1 MGLISFIKDIKNI
14 LTTDTTIDS
23 SQFCM
28 TPFGISDID
37 EQYRKKEFSS
47 DKLKVLSIVE
57 INKHTDIYSLI
68 YAINLC
74 NMQGMNIEF
83 DFFEMGNISK
93 KDLKHLESELNRL
106 NCSNI
111 HFKGSIQ
118 DERETIHLYPQYDVY
133 ASVYY
138 SVDSRLF
145 TVEAMRAGLPLI
157 LLNVGHNECF
167 VDGDNGYLIKKFD
180 INDPNNPKNRFGED
194 LDTMTLDYRC
204 ALKELLEDRN
214 KLIAF
219 GEESR
224 ELYKEQYSSD
234 LMVQTT
240 LNIYKELLGDK

>member
-1 MGLISFIKDIKNI
+1 MGLISFFKDIFA
-14 LTTDTTIDS
+14 TDYTVDNS
-23 SQFCM
+23 KVYF

-37 EQYRKKEFSS
+37 ESFRKKEFST
-47 DKLKVLSIVE
+47 DKLKILSIVE

-68 YAINLC
+68 YAVNQCNLES
-74 NMQGMNIEF
+74 MNIEL

-93 KDLKHLESELNRL
+93 KDSKKLESELKRL

-118 DERETIHLYPQYDVY
+118 KERETTHLYPNYDVY

-145 TVEAMRAGLPLI
+145 TVEAMRAGLPLV
-157 LLNVGHNECF
+157 LLNVGGNECF
-167 VDGDNGYLIKKFD
+167 VDGDNGYLIKPFD
-180 INDPNNPKNRFGED
+180 INDKNNTRNRYGEV
-194 LDTMTLDYRC
+194 LDDTILNYRNC
-204 ALKELLEDRN
+204 FKELLADRN

-224 ELYKEQYSSD
+224 ELYKEQYSSN
-234 LMVQTT
+234 LMVEST
-240 LNIYKELLGDK
+240 LAMYREVLEEK

>member
-1 MGLISFIKDIKNI
+1 MSILSFFKDIFSK
-14 LTTDTTIDS
+14 DYTIDNS
-23 SQFCM
+23 KVIF

-37 EQYRKKEFSS
+37 ESLRKKEFST

-68 YAINLC
+68 YAINQC
-74 NMQGMNIEF
+74 NLEGMNIEL
-83 DFFEMGNISK
+83 DFFEIGNINK
-93 KDLKHLESELNRL
+93 RDLKKLESELKRL

-118 DERETIHLYPQYDVY
+118 KERETTHLYPNYDVY
-133 ASVYY
+133 VSVYY

-167 VDGDNGYLIKKFD
+167 VDGDNGYLVEQNND
-180 INDPNNPKNRFGED
+180 TLQTINGY
-194 LDTMTLDYRC
+194 TTC
-204 ALKELLEDRN
+204 LKELFEDKN
-214 KLIAF
+214 KLISL

-224 ELYKEQYSSD
+224 ELYKEQYSSN
-234 LMVQTT
+234 LMVEST
-240 LNIYKELLGDK
+240 LNML

>member
-1 MGLISFIKDIKNI
+1 MGLISFFKDIFS
-14 LTTDTTIDS
+14 TDYTVDNS
-23 SQFCM
+23 KVYF
-28 TPFGISDID
+28 TPFGISDVD
-37 EQYRKKEFSS
+37 ESLRKKEFST

-68 YAINLC
+68 YAVNLC
-74 NMQGMNIEF
+74 NMEGMNIEL

-93 KDLKHLESELNRL
+93 RDLKKLENELKRL

-118 DERETIHLYPQYDVY
+118 NERETVHLYPKYDVY

-157 LLNVGHNECF
+157 LLNVGGNECF
-167 VDGDNGYLIKKFD
+167 VDGDNGYLIKPFD
-180 INDPNNPKNRFGED
+180 INDKNNPKNRFGED
-194 LDTMTLDYRC
+194 IDTTIMDYRC
-204 ALKELLEDRN
+204 SFKELLEDHN
-214 KLIAF
+214 KLISF

-224 ELYKEQYSSD
+224 ELYKEQYSSN
-234 LMVQTT
+234 LMVESTI
-240 LNIYKELLGDK
+240 NMYKEVLSDNG